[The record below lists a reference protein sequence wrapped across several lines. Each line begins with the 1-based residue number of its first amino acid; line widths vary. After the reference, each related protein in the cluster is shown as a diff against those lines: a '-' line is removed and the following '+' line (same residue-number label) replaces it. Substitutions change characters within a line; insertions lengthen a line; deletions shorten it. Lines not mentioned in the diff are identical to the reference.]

1 MPTVFLRSRRPQQR
15 LALLLVMLMLTL
27 PWSAMNSN
35 NLEDRDGDN
44 RATPKAW
51 GASGSNDTGW
61 ISLDAIGADPANGTM
76 AYADLFMDFAPGALL
91 DNLTFEISVA
101 GSDGYWANEPQN
113 TLMDTQ

>member
-1 MPTVFLRSRRPQQR
+1 MPTVFSKSSRPQQR

-27 PWSAMNSN
+27 PWSAMSSN
-35 NLEDRDGDN
+35 NLEDRDDDN

-76 AYADLFMDFAPGALL
+76 A
-91 DNLTFEISVA
+91 
-101 GSDGYWANEPQN
+101 
-113 TLMDTQ
+113 